1 MSLKDHAKSENSN
14 VVQML
19 GESSL
24 ESQLREPTPMCDQPT
39 KNLESLAQAVT
50 EGNRPA
56 TELFASQVFEHALQ
70 VAKLKLHGNKICR
83 WIDPCDVAQNVAI
96 KAFLLLTNP
105 DCKTI
110 VLSWPALLRLMTLRT
125 ITDTARSLRNDLQ
138 IIHSHA
144 IIASEPSRDPD
155 HCCTIESL
163 EDRQDELAMIQSV
176 EQQMPKQLQ
185 PIWHQRAQGFSWK
198 AIAQIHGC
206 HPQTLRIRFNKAVRK
221 IQIGS

>member
-1 MSLKDHAKSENSN
+1 MCDHPT
-14 VVQML
+14 Q
-19 GESSL
+19 SL
-24 ESQLREPTPMCDQPT
+24 EL
-39 KNLESLAQAVT
+39 LAQAVSD
-50 EGNRPA
+50 GDRPA
-56 TELFASQVFEHALQ
+56 IELFASHAFEHALQ
-70 VAKLKLHGNKICR
+70 VAKIKLHGNKICR
-83 WIDPCDVAQNVAI
+83 WIDPSDVAQNVAF

-110 VLSWPALLRLMTLRT
+110 VLSWPSLLRLMTLRT

-144 IIASEPSRDPD
+144 IIALEPTRDPD

-163 EDRQDELAMIQSV
+163 ENRQDELARIQSV

>member
-1 MSLKDHAKSENSN
+1 
-14 VVQML
+14 
-19 GESSL
+19 
-24 ESQLREPTPMCDQPT
+24 MCDQPT